1 MQLKHNWD
9 FFGHRKVFYAIPLVI
24 FAIILIFALIFGVK
38 VDIQFTGGTIATYSY
53 SGTIDRSAIASAAK
67 EETGLSATVDTS
79 QSLSSDSQQFSIS
92 FGNKQSLSMETQ
104 QALTDRLISDFPDN
118 NIEQVSIDSVSATMG
133 KDFLVKCLIA
143 VLASFVLMILYITIR
158 FRRIGGLSAGIT
170 GVIALFHDVLMVL
183 GTFIIFR
190 LPIDDNFM
198 AVILFILGYSINDT
212 IVIFD
217 RIRENEKLYGKSL
230 DFPQLLNKSVNQT
243 FTRTLNTSI
252 STLIAMISVCVFAL
266 IFRVSNI
273 LTFAFPMVVGL
284 VAGSYS
290 SLCLTGTI
298 WAIWKNRKPA
308 AKKK

>member
-53 SGTIDRSAIASAAK
+53 NGTIDRSAIASAAK

-118 NIEQVSIDSVSATMG
+118 SIEQVSIDSVSATMG

-298 WAIWKNRKPA
+298 WATWKNRKPA

>member
-53 SGTIDRSAIASAAK
+53 NGTIDRSAIASAAK

-118 NIEQVSIDSVSATMG
+118 SIEQVSIDSVSATMG

-298 WAIWKNRKPA
+298 WATWKNRKLA

>member
-53 SGTIDRSAIASAAK
+53 NGTIDRSAIASAAK

-79 QSLSSDSQQFSIS
+79 QSLSSGSQQFSIS

-104 QALTDRLISDFPDN
+104 QSLTDRLISDFPDN
-118 NIEQVSIDSVSATMG
+118 SIEQVSIDSVSATMG

-298 WAIWKNRKPA
+298 WATWKNRKLA

>member
-1 MQLKHNWD
+1 MEQKRNLD
-9 FFGHRKVFYAIPLVI
+9 FFGHRKVFYAIPL
-24 FAIILIFALIFGVK
+24 AIIAFILIFAVIFGVK

-53 SGTIDRSAIASAAK
+53 TGDIDQSAIASIAK
-67 EETGLSATVDTS
+67 EQTGLDATVDTS
-79 QSLSSDSQQFSIS
+79 QSLSNDSKQFSIN
-92 FGNKQSLSMETQ
+92 FGNKKSLSMETQ
-104 QALTDRLISDFPDN
+104 EALTAKLVETFADN
-118 NIEQVSIDSVSATMG
+118 QVEQVSIDSVSATMG
-133 KDFLVKCLIA
+133 KDFLIKCLIA

-170 GVIALFHDVLMVL
+170 GVIALFHDVIMVL
-183 GTFIIFR
+183 GTFIVFR

-198 AVILFILGYSINDT
+198 AVVLFILGYSINDT

-230 DFPQLLNKSVNQT
+230 DYPELLNKSVNQT
-243 FTRTLNTSI
+243 MKRTINTSI
-252 STLIAMISVCVFAL
+252 STLIAMVSVCVFAV

-290 SLCLTGTI
+290 SLCLTGPI
-298 WAIWKNRKPA
+298 WASWKVHRKS
-308 AKKK
+308 KKK

>member
-118 NIEQVSIDSVSATMG
+118 SIEQVSIDSVSATMG
-133 KDFLVKCLIA
+133 QGLPCQVPDCRAGFLCADDPVHYHPVPADRWFIGR
-143 VLASFVLMILYITIR
+143 YY
-158 FRRIGGLSAGIT
+158 RRY
-170 GVIALFHDVLMVL
+170 
-183 GTFIIFR
+183 R
-190 LPIDDNFM
+190 
-198 AVILFILGYSINDT
+198 
-212 IVIFD
+212 
-217 RIRENEKLYGKSL
+217 
-230 DFPQLLNKSVNQT
+230 SV
-243 FTRTLNTSI
+243 
-252 STLIAMISVCVFAL
+252 
-266 IFRVSNI
+266 
-273 LTFAFPMVVGL
+273 P
-284 VAGSYS
+284 
-290 SLCLTGTI
+290 
-298 WAIWKNRKPA
+298 
-308 AKKK
+308 